1 MSTPRPDAGSPEPA
15 GAAEHPAAAEPGTA
29 DAVAADAAGAAST
42 ADAAPA
48 DAAGAAEPGTAAAAD
63 AAEGPETDTGDV
75 TETADAPVGD
85 SPAPVVRAVDVADP
99 SRRRRAPRYGR
110 FAVAG
115 FLLAAVLSAVLTL
128 LPQGGTPLAQYDPR
142 DVFLILLIGLG
153 TVGVLAGLT
162 WALIS
167 DRRSL
172 RRRR

>member
-1 MSTPRPDAGSPEPA
+1 M
-15 GAAEHPAAAEPGTA
+15 
-29 DAVAADAAGAAST
+29 
-42 ADAAPA
+42 
-48 DAAGAAEPGTAAAAD
+48 
-63 AAEGPETDTGDV
+63 
-75 TETADAPVGD
+75 
-85 SPAPVVRAVDVADP
+85 
-99 SRRRRAPRYGR
+99 
-110 FAVAG
+110 
-115 FLLAAVLSAVLTL
+115 LSAVLTL

>member
-15 GAAEHPAAAEPGTA
+15 GAAEHSAAAEPGTA
-29 DAVAADAAGAAST
+29 D
-42 ADAAPA
+42 
-48 DAAGAAEPGTAAAAD
+48 AAAAD